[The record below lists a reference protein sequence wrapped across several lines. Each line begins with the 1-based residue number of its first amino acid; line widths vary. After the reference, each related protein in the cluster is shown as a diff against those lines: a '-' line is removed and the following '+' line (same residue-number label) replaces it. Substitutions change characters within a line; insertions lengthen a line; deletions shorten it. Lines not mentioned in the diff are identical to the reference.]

1 MFVRV
6 HAIPGAKKERITRES
21 DDVFYIAV
29 KEYAERN
36 MANKRI
42 REILAEEFGVSTS
55 QVTMLT
61 GHRSSSKMYS
71 VEKEIL
77 V

>member
-1 MFVRV
+1 MYVRV
-6 HAIPGAKKERITRES
+6 HATPGAKKERVTK
-21 DDVFYIAV
+21 DDDRVFYIAV
-29 KEYAERN
+29 KEPAERN
-36 MANKRI
+36 MANARI
-42 REILAEEFGVSTS
+42 REILAREFKVRPA

-71 VEKEIL
+71 VE